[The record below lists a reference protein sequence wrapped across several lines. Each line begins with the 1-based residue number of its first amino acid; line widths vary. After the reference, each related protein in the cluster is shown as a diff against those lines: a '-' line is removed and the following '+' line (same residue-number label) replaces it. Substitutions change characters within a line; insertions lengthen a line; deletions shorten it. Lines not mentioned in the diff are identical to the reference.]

1 MQGRRTQVR
10 RPCSLFGGD
19 GRRPVG
25 GDQVFSRISAE
36 SRVVSETML
45 IVGLGNPG
53 PKYEAT
59 RHNVGH
65 MVLDRLAEWAGA
77 SFKRHKKANASVI
90 EGHTGAPGTGRRVI
104 LAKLGCYMNTSGGPV
119 SALAQYYGIEP
130 ENLIVVHDEID
141 TQFGAIKA
149 KIGGGEGGHNG
160 LRDIS
165 RALGT
170 KDYLRVRVGVGRPP
184 QGRDTADFVL
194 APFSSSERK
203 VLDDLVTSAG
213 QCVEMLVEQGLV
225 AAQQEFHSREAI
237 RP

>member
-1 MQGRRTQVR
+1 
-10 RPCSLFGGD
+10 
-19 GRRPVG
+19 
-25 GDQVFSRISAE
+25 
-36 SRVVSETML
+36 ML

-65 MVLDRLAEWAGA
+65 MVLDRLADWAGA

-90 EGHTGAPGTGRRVI
+90 EGRMGPPGTGCRVI

-119 SALAQYYGIEP
+119 SALAQYYGIDP
-130 ENLIVVHDEID
+130 ERIVAVHDEID
-141 TQFGAIKA
+141 TQFGVIKA
-149 KIGGGEGGHNG
+149 KFGGGEGGHNG
-160 LRDIS
+160 LRDIT

-184 QGRDTADFVL
+184 QVRDTADYVL
-194 APFSSSERK
+194 APFSAAERK
-203 VLDDLVTSAG
+203 VLEDLVTSAG
-213 QCVEMLVEQGLV
+213 QCVEMLVEKGLV
-225 AAQQEFHSREAI
+225 ETQQEFHSREAI

>member
-1 MQGRRTQVR
+1 M
-10 RPCSLFGGD
+10 
-19 GRRPVG
+19 
-25 GDQVFSRISAE
+25 
-36 SRVVSETML
+36 SETML

-53 PKYEAT
+53 SKYEAT

-90 EGHTGAPGTGRRVI
+90 EGRMGAPGTGRRVI

-119 SALAQYYGIEP
+119 STLAQYYGVDHG
-130 ENLIVVHDEID
+130 NVIVVHDEID

-149 KIGGGEGGHNG
+149 KLGGGEGGHNG
-160 LRDIS
+160 LRDIT

-184 QGRDTADFVL
+184 QGRDTADYVL
-194 APFSSSERK
+194 APFSMAERK
-203 VLDDLVTSAG
+203 VLGDLVTSAG
-213 QCVEMLVEQGLV
+213 QCVEMLVEKGLV
-225 AAQQEFHSREAI
+225 EAQQEFHSREAI